1 LADHHGQHARVSR
14 FGLNQNF
21 DIITTTKNQDC
32 HHLFQACVN
41 PSNRCTPCHPNHLTS
56 AAPQNNMSRAEDL
69 LLVFAQDEPP
79 PSGSGSRLGTAVI
92 VVCGIISL
100 PTFADI

>member
-1 LADHHGQHARVSR
+1 
-14 FGLNQNF
+14 
-21 DIITTTKNQDC
+21 
-32 HHLFQACVN
+32 
-41 PSNRCTPCHPNHLTS
+41 
-56 AAPQNNMSRAEDL
+56 MSRAEDL

-100 PTFADI
+100 PTFADIQVSLPLSLPASLSSPSGCN